1 MEGRGE
7 QSVQSSGDVGGVN
20 YGGGEGTNQGA
31 GPRRVIS

>member
-7 QSVQSSGDVGGVN
+7 QSVQSSSDVGGVN
-20 YGGGEGTNQGA
+20 YGGGEGTNRGA